1 MFIGEY
7 RHSLDTK
14 GRLAIPVKF
23 RDALERGAVVTKG
36 IDRCL
41 VLYPLK
47 EWNMLAERISQLPP
61 NQADARAYTRSTFAA
76 AMDVECDK
84 QGRIIVPE
92 YLRTYAQ
99 MKKNLILAGLYN
111 RLELWD
117 EAVWQ
122 EYKTQ
127 TEEQSID
134 IAERLSALGG
144 SNSIG

>member
-23 RDALERGAVVTKG
+23 RTALERGAVVTKG

-47 EWNMLAERISQLPP
+47 EWNVLAERIAQLPTS
-61 NQADARAYTRSTFAA
+61 QADTRAYSRMTLAA
-76 AMDVECDK
+76 AMDVSCDT
-84 QGRIIVPE
+84 QGRIILPE
-92 YLRTYAQ
+92 YLRDYAQ
-99 MKKNLILAGLYN
+99 MRKSIILAGLYN

-117 EAVWQ
+117 DNVWR
-122 EYKTQ
+122 EYKTR
-127 TEEQSID
+127 TEEQSGD
-134 IAERLSALGG
+134 IAERLSTFGV
-144 SNSIG
+144 

>member
-61 NQADARAYTRSTFAA
+61 NQADARAYSRSTFAA

>member
-41 VLYPLK
+41 VLYPIK
-47 EWNMLAERISQLPP
+47 EWNILAERISQLPTS
-61 NQADARAYTRSTFAA
+61 QADTRAFSRMTLAA

-92 YLRTYAQ
+92 YLRDYAQ

-117 EAVWQ
+117 EAVWK

-127 TEEQSID
+127 TEEQSGD
-134 IAERLSALGG
+134 IAERLSAFGV
-144 SNSIG
+144 